1 MKLKKVLLLLLIFLL
16 TGCSATYNVTLKANS
31 SVQENAEIKINDT
44 EDNYSRILKLIEN
57 YNISTKNYK
66 ISRDSENIVIT
77 YNKKYNNIEN
87 YVLNSFLYKQVFND
101 IQVNKTVSNTTLET
115 DANFNN
121 NNISINKDNIINVE
135 SMKIN
140 LISDLPILK
149 ENADL
154 KDGNKYTWI
163 YNGNQRTKKISVTYS
178 NTPSIMTYKSITI
191 SILIIICSL
200 LIGTIIYR
208 RVKQK
213 QAI

>member
-1 MKLKKVLLLLLIFLL
+1 MKLKKVLLLLLVFLL
-16 TGCSATYNVTLKANS
+16 TGCSTTYNVTLKANS

-163 YNGNQRTKKISVTYS
+163 YNVNQRTKKISVTYS